1 MPANNA
7 ILKKKNVLLSKV
19 FKNQPKNVFNFFVKE
34 NKIRKFIEINMK
46 RFQIRD

>member
-7 ILKKKNVLLSKV
+7 ILKKNVLLSKV
-19 FKNQPKNVFNFFVKE
+19 FKNQPKNVFKFFVKE